1 MRYLGLDFGLKRIGL
16 AKSDPTGFIAQFYK
30 TIYVSRNQDKLF
42 SELAMIVDEEEIE
55 AIVIGI
61 PYHMNGDKGEKG
73 QLAEAFGEKLKEYVS
88 VPVYYEDERLT
99 TVSAERILIEGNM
112 SRKKRKEKIDSLAA
126 TFILQKYLDRKKVKG
141 VL

>member
-61 PYHMNGDKGEKG
+61 PY
-73 QLAEAFGEKLKEYVS
+73 VS

>member
-16 AKSDPTGFIAQFYK
+16 AKSDPSGLIAQFYK

-42 SELAMIVDEEEIE
+42 SELSTIVDEEKIE

-73 QLAEAFGEKLKEYVS
+73 QLAETFGEKLKGYVS

-99 TVSAERILIEGNM
+99 TVSAERVLIEGNM